1 MLGILKTALLQEE
14 PRPLNEIIFSIQSN
28 PETHYFHNT
37 DIHNNNNKKS
47 SQIPYKLPQACPCVI
62 KVGLSNKRYKCP
74 RRQHSC
80 PVSMTSHNRPI
91 WLVTLAPFST
101 LISGNQ
107 RKANIRMTVQ
117 RHRCGYKMLGL
128 ESFHKIIFLARFLL
142 LRSYSQEMTFFIRT
156 SLPQKEKI
164 IPQIKFK

>member
-1 MLGILKTALLQEE
+1 MRSSFQSSPI
-14 PRPLNEIIFSIQSN
+14 PRLTNFIIQTFITKN
-28 PETHYFHNT
+28 
-37 DIHNNNNKKS
+37 
-47 SQIPYKLPQACPCVI
+47 SQILYKLPQACPCVI

-74 RRQHSC
+74 GRQHSC

-107 RKANIRMTVQ
+107 RKANMRMSIQ
-117 RHRCGYKMLGL
+117 RRRHGSKMLCL

-142 LRSYSQEMTFFIRT
+142 LLSCSWDVIFSLTFLF
-156 SLPQKEKI
+156 PEGNHYPPNKI
-164 IPQIKFK
+164 QVN

>member
-1 MLGILKTALLQEE
+1 MRSSFQSSPILKFT
-14 PRPLNEIIFSIQSN
+14 NSIIQTFI
-28 PETHYFHNT
+28 T
-37 DIHNNNNKKS
+37 KKKT
-47 SQIPYKLPQACPCVI
+47 SQILYKLPQACPCVI

-91 WLVTLAPFST
+91 WLVTLAPLST

-107 RKANIRMTVQ
+107 RKANIRMSIQ
-117 RHRCGYKMLGL
+117 RHRHQYKMLCL

-142 LRSYSQEMTFFIRT
+142 LLSCSREVIFFISVFLPRRKT
-156 SLPQKEKI
+156 LSLK
-164 IPQIKFK
+164 